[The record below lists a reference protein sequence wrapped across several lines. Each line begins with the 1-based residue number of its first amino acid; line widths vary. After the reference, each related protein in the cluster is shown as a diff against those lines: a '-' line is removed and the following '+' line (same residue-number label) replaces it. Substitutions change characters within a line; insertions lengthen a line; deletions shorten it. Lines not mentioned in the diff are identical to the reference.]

1 MILNALDLLRTLAW
15 GLISFIYSL
24 IDSLF
29 EILKSLNAFDI
40 INSISNNKIF
50 SNFYSGVFAI
60 AVTLLG
66 LFSIWRFVM
75 KLLEPNEGLNTG
87 QIVKEI
93 IKCSIIVLCS
103 TFLFV
108 QSSGFSNKLA
118 GYTASIFE
126 NNNIT

>member
-15 GLISFIYSL
+15 SLISFIYSL

-60 AVTLLG
+60 AITLLG

-93 IKCSIIVLCS
+93 ISMKRAEITS
-103 TFLFV
+103 TCFCFKPPFL
-108 QSSGFSNKLA
+108 
-118 GYTASIFE
+118 
-126 NNNIT
+126 